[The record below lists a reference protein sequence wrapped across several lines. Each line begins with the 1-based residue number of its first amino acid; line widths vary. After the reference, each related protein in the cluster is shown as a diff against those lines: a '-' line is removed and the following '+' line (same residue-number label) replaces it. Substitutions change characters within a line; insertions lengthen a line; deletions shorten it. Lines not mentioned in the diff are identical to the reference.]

1 MSWEESLQD
10 ASFRGVRFDVINTR
24 DSASRDTAVY
34 EYPYVDGGDVD
45 DLGRKP
51 RNFRATALF
60 WGDDYEDRLKK
71 FLGALDERGCAELI
85 HPVFGSMLYMQCI
98 EYQASHDAENVDY
111 CVVEVVFIQAKP
123 NIVLFGASD
132 PLSQADIAFNQV
144 QSVLD
149 GIQTA
154 IDNVLSPLRTVKKWM
169 KRAKSLAASALGMV
183 TSLKGELTG
192 FITSTTDF
200 INYPAAFMNDLHNA
214 LSLTSLSS
222 KSSVSSNPG
231 RYAAS
236 SSDVTGTAGIVM
248 ADWNRGHADL
258 QSVAALPE
266 KIATGQTS
274 SGQSASTVVIPAG
287 TSASDVIELTTA
299 VKVQVALQLVLDATD
314 ILSDPDISSVLS
326 PDDIEQIAG
335 DTRQSLQV
343 AITQIRETFAD
354 DTQAVSSTPTAS
366 GVTWLPVVNGLK
378 ALAVTVQ
385 EQATAVITQRPPLT
399 TRTVTSDA
407 NLHLLAHQ
415 WYADYHRAPELL
427 RLNPGIRNPNA
438 IKAGDVLNAYTR

>member
-24 DSASRDTAVY
+24 DSTSRDTAVY
-34 EYPYVDGGDVD
+34 EYPYVDGGDVE

-51 RNFRATALF
+51 RNLRVTALF
-60 WGDDYEDRLKK
+60 WGDDYETRLQT
-71 FLGALDERGCAELI
+71 FLAALDVRGSAEMI

-123 NIVLFGASD
+123 NIALFGASD

-149 GIQTA
+149 NAQTA
-154 IDNVLSPLRTVKKWM
+154 IDDALAPLRTAKKWM

-183 TSLKGELTG
+183 TVLKGNLTG
-192 FITSTTDF
+192 FISSTTDF
-200 INYPAAFMNDLHNA
+200 INYPAAFMNDLQNA

-231 RYAAS
+231 SYAAS

-248 ADWNRGHADL
+248 ADWNRGHTDL
-258 QSVAALPE
+258 QTVAELPE

-274 SGQSASTVVIPAG
+274 STVVIPTG
-287 TSASDVIELTTA
+287 TSIGGVIELTTA
-299 VKVQVALQLVLDATD
+299 IKVQVALQLVLDATD
-314 ILSDPDISSVLS
+314 ILSDQDISNVLS

-335 DTRQSLQV
+335 DTRLSLQV

-354 DTQAVSSTPTAS
+354 DTQNVSSTPTAS

-378 ALAVTVQ
+378 ELAVTVQ
-385 EQATAVITQRPPLT
+385 EQASAVIAQRPPLT
-399 TRTVTSDA
+399 TRTVTSDT
-407 NLHLLAHQ
+407 NLHLLAHL

-427 RLNPGIRNPNA
+427 RLNSGIRNPNA
-438 IKAGDVLNAYTR
+438 IKAGDVINAYTR

>member
-34 EYPYVDGGDVD
+34 EYPYVDGGDVE

-51 RNFRATALF
+51 RNLRVTALF
-60 WGDDYEDRLKK
+60 WGDDYETHLQA
-71 FLGALDERGCAELI
+71 FLAALDVRGSAEMI

-123 NIVLFGASD
+123 NIALFGASD

-149 GIQTA
+149 SAQTA
-154 IDNVLSPLRTVKKWM
+154 IDDLLAPLRTAKKWM

-183 TSLKGELTG
+183 TVLKGDLTG
-192 FITSTTDF
+192 FVTSTTDF
-200 INYPAAFMNDLHNA
+200 INYPAAFMNDLQNA

-231 RYAAS
+231 SYAAP

-248 ADWNRGHADL
+248 ADWNRGHTDL
-258 QSVAALPE
+258 QTVAELPE

-274 SGQSASTVVIPAG
+274 STVVIPTG
-287 TSASDVIELTTA
+287 TSIGDVIELTTA
-299 VKVQVALQLVLDATD
+299 IKVQVALQLVLDATD
-314 ILSDPDISSVLS
+314 ILSDQDISNVLS

-335 DTRQSLQV
+335 DTRLSLQV
-343 AITQIRETFAD
+343 AITQIRETFAA
-354 DTQAVSSTPTAS
+354 DTQNVSSTPTAS
-366 GVTWLPVVNGLK
+366 GVSWLPVVNGLK

-385 EQATAVITQRPPLT
+385 EQASAVIAQRPPLT
-399 TRTVTSDA
+399 TRTVTSDT
-407 NLHLLAHQ
+407 NLHLLAHL

-427 RLNPGIRNPNA
+427 RLNSSIRNPNA
-438 IKAGDVLNAYTR
+438 IKAGDILNAYTR